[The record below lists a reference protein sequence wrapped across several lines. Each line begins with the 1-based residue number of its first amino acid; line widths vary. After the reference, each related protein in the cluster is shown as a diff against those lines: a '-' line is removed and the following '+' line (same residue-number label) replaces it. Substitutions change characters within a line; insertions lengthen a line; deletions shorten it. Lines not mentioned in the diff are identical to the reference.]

1 MQQNERVGILG
12 TGLMGAPIARRL
24 AAAGWQVSAWNRS
37 PQKLQ
42 PLVAEGVTAAATPAE
57 LAANSDVLICLLSD
71 ASACEQ
77 AIFAPGAALSAAR
90 PGTALLMMSTLSP
103 EIVSR
108 QAERAAAAGV
118 TFLDLPVSGG
128 TRGAEQG
135 SLSLMAGGD
144 AALIER
150 LQPLLAVMGR
160 VTRVGEVGAGQLTK
174 LVNQIMVAGT
184 LSLLSEA
191 LLLAERGGADPV
203 QVREALLGGF
213 ADSTIL
219 RQHGERMVNADFT
232 ARGPAKW
239 QLKDT
244 RSAVALA
251 DQLGLSLPLT
261 TTVNQLFTQMIAA
274 GDGELDHCA
283 ILRQIRRIN
292 GEAI

>member
-1 MQQNERVGILG
+1 MSHYRIGILG

-24 AAAGWQVSAWNRS
+24 AAAGWKVSAWNRS
-37 PQKLQ
+37 AEKLT
-42 PLVAEGVTAAATPAE
+42 PLVAEGITPAATPAE
-57 LAANSDVLICLLSD
+57 LAAHSEVLICLLSD
-71 ASACEQ
+71 ANACEQ

-103 EIVSR
+103 EIVSG

-118 TFLDLPVSGG
+118 AFLDLPVSGG

-144 AALIER
+144 TALIER

-219 RQHGERMVNADFT
+219 RQHGERMVSADFT

>member
-1 MQQNERVGILG
+1 MSDNHIGILG

-24 AAAGWQVSAWNRS
+24 AAAGWKVSAWNRS
-37 PQKLQ
+37 AEKLT
-42 PLVAEGVTAAATPAE
+42 PLVAEGITPAATPAE
-57 LAANSDVLICLLSD
+57 LAAHCEVLICLLSD
-71 ASACEQ
+71 ADACEQ

-103 EIVSR
+103 EIVSG

-118 TFLDLPVSGG
+118 EFLDLPVSGG

-135 SLSLMAGGD
+135 TLSLMAGGD
-144 AALIER
+144 AALIEH
-150 LQPLLAVMGR
+150 LQPLLAVTGR

-174 LVNQIMVAGT
+174 LVNQIVVAGT

-213 ADSTIL
+213 ADSTLL
-219 RQHGERMVNADFT
+219 RQHGERMVSGDFA

-251 DQLGLSLPLT
+251 DELGLSLPLT

-283 ILRQIRRIN
+283 ILRQIRRLN
-292 GEAI
+292 GERL